1 MFSTAFNHSTSPVWK
16 HAPKH
21 HQVISTPSGPHL
33 TCISPAI
40 IGHQG
45 TSFMASWIWWP
56 TQMLQYATSNII
68 QKPKSVSSRPKS
80 ESQGPKFT
88 LSHPLTCG
96 DNLRQGPT
104 KIVAINDTPSL
115 GPYHPRSAPWLAPLP
130 WDPGARPRRPPAV
143 CLTNGESWVLCLTNG
158 ESWVPNCPNFA
169 KNMEVEVVLHN

>member
-45 TSFMASWIWWP
+45 TSFMASWIWWS

-68 QKPKSVSSRPKS
+68 QKPKSVSTRPKS
-80 ESQGPKFT
+80 ESQNSPF
-88 LSHPLTCG
+88 P
-96 DNLRQGPT
+96 
-104 KIVAINDTPSL
+104 IPS
-115 GPYHPRSAPWLAPLP
+115 PVEIISDKAPLKLLP
-130 WDPGARPRRPPAV
+130 STTPHP
-143 CLTNGESWVLCLTNG
+143 
-158 ESWVPNCPNFA
+158 WVPTTRAALHDLLRFREIRELVHVALQQFA
-169 KNMEVEVVLHN
+169 SPTGKAGSLTALTSQRKIEVEVVLHN